1 MPRSLRFFYFGNQ
14 CPHNGYLLARIKTV
28 AWKESVTLHLHDVTG
43 DEAVCAEHRI
53 FSPQILIVN
62 DRYRL
67 HGPFSSERVQA
78 LLEDE
83 MTDPSP
89 FVVRQSDE
97 VVRGELTPLTTK
109 TALTTCDTCAGS
121 PDPGLCQGKA
131 EWVGQMM
138 QSSGT
143 PHLGY
148 LHTMNGRCVG
158 GAEFLPSRL
167 VPYPI
172 PEKGPRD
179 AFLTCVYMSDEEHDY
194 KTHPTERLLEDL
206 RNLGFETVSVAASKD
221 VVFPN
226 GPAAWFERL
235 GFRDNGMLVT
245 EEMHG
250 AEIHLLRLDF
260 RGQGKM

>member
-1 MPRSLRFFYFGNQ
+1 LSRSLRFFYFGNQ
-14 CPHNGYLLARIKTV
+14 CPHNGYLLARIKTI
-28 AWKESVTLHLHDVTG
+28 AWRESVKLHLNDITG
-43 DEAVCAEHRI
+43 DEATCAEYGI
-53 FSPQILIVN
+53 FSPQMLLVN

-67 HGPFSSERVQA
+67 HGPFTSEKVQA

-83 MTDPSP
+83 EPTPCP
-89 FVVRQSDE
+89 HAVRQSE
-97 VVRGELTPLTTK
+97 RVVRGELVPLTAET
-109 TALTTCDTCAGS
+109 TLATCDTCAGT
-121 PDPGLCQGKA
+121 PDPGLCRGKA
-131 EWVGQMM
+131 EWAGQMIEAT
-138 QSSGT
+138 GL

-148 LHTMNGRCVG
+148 LHMMDGRCVG

-179 AFLTCVYMSDEEHDY
+179 AFLTCVYVSDEARDY

-206 RNLGFETVSVAASKD
+206 EGRGFETVSVAASTD

-226 GPAAWFERL
+226 GPSSWFERM
-235 GFRDNGMLVT
+235 GFEDKGLLVR

-250 AEIHLLRLDF
+250 AEIHLLRRAL
-260 RGQGKM
+260 